1 MKLKKLLKQVTKEFK
16 DFKNK
21 NIPDEKLLNTLNDN
35 DQKQIDKNLKE
46 KEFDD
51 ALKLVNM

>member
-1 MKLKKLLKQVTKEFK
+1 MKLKKLLKQVVKEFK
-16 DFKNK
+16 DIKNK
-21 NIPDEKLLNTLNDN
+21 TNPDENLLNKLD
-35 DQKQIDKNLKE
+35 DSKQKQIDKNLKQ

>member
-1 MKLKKLLKQVTKEFK
+1 MKLKKLLKKVVEEFK
-16 DFKNK
+16 DIKNK
-21 NIPDEKLLNTLNDN
+21 NTPDEKLLNILNDN
-35 DQKQIDKNLKE
+35 NQKQIDKNLKQ